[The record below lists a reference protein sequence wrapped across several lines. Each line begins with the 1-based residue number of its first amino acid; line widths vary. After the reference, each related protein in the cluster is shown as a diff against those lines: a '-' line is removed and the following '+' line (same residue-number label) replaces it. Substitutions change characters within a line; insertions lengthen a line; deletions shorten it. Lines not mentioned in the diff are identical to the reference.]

1 MESEKE
7 SKVDFDPFLVKML
20 TSGNNKEK
28 KESESKCFDTYV
40 RTSLLMIV
48 LGTKL
53 KEKKRENAV
62 IFKVNTP
69 IG

>member
-1 MESEKE
+1 M
-7 SKVDFDPFLVKML
+7 
-20 TSGNNKEK
+20 
-28 KESESKCFDTYV
+28 CFDTYV